1 MKLITSVVPPGL
13 KNRVRPRLPSDKS
26 LGYYQISLREKDL
39 MHVIHYKDVPK
50 PKGEVPAEPQTPRK
64 TARQEHHPGAMKTLG

>member
-1 MKLITSVVPPGL
+1 MELITSVVPPGL

-39 MHVIHYKDVPK
+39 KHLIHDKDVPK
-50 PKGEVPAEPQTPRK
+50 PKGKAPDEPCFSVFAAQR
-64 TARQEHHPGAMKTLG
+64 ELHPPFFNGL